1 MSPRKK
7 PAPRSTL
14 SIERATI
21 RLLAAAIAGSA
32 TALWLVPSG
41 TGWWFR
47 GLAGWDAASLVLCL
61 FAWHIILRADA
72 SETRRR
78 AGVDD
83 PGHRP
88 VFFIAIVSSLVSLF
102 AAGAALR
109 MVKALPPGSQA
120 IWTTLALSAIVL
132 SWALTHTSYTLRY
145 AHLYY
150 RGGEAADGKDC
161 LAFPGA
167 APPADIDFAYVAFT
181 IGMTFQ
187 VSDVQVTSSEMRSEV
202 LVHSLLSFVYN
213 TTILALALNMIMGL
227 LS

>member
-1 MSPRKK
+1 M
-7 PAPRSTL
+7 
-14 SIERATI
+14 
-21 RLLAAAIAGSA
+21 AAAVAGSA
-32 TALWLVPSG
+32 TALWLVPSR
-41 TGWWFR
+41 TDWWFR

-78 AGVDD
+78 ARVDD

-88 VFFIAIVSSLVSLF
+88 VFIIAIVSSLVSLF

-132 SWALTHTSYTLRY
+132 SWTLTHTSYTLRY

-150 RGGEAADGKDC
+150 RGGEAPDSKDCC

-187 VSDVQVTSSEMRSEV
+187 VSDVQVTSSEMRSEI
-202 LVHSLLSFVYN
+202 LVHSLLAFVYN